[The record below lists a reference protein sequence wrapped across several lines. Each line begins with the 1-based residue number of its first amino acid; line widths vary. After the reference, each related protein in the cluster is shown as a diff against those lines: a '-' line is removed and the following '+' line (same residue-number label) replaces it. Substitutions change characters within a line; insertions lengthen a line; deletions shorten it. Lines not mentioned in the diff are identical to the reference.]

1 MWVSSKIKHLSWRGR
16 SGFFVIFRAMCL
28 YFMLLAFSSIV
39 LLAEETA
46 LAPQGIAWRVTGSWR
61 LDGKGAPIVAGDA
74 IPPGSLLQ
82 RVAGAADHSITIF
95 LADGRG
101 ILYECFTPENC
112 ARGFRVPSLFR
123 APDPAAVDMLAR
135 IHQTLVRGNDSSSL
149 QSDSDLPRGE
159 VLAVIGPG
167 NRVHVGGL
175 AAALSNGR
183 YTYDLRPLNPANPTQ
198 SNVAVEKTAPA
209 IPVTL
214 PAPGLYDLKITDD
227 LKTPRIDLLV
237 AAVTPAQAAKFT
249 KSYHQVQELMAQ
261 WNEAGFG
268 WPIHDFQRA
277 YLESHLNDSQPPTN
291 AIVSNTATTGN
302 FATGKS
308 TEGTHRDG
316 VTAEPA
322 FSPKPGLM
330 DGDTAVILRSETPGA
345 SIHFTTDSSEPTA
358 DSPVYAAPIMIKG
371 IGLTIRSF
379 ASSPGKKDSAVVTGI
394 YRARNP

>member
-1 MWVSSKIKHLSWRGR
+1 
-16 SGFFVIFRAMCL
+16 
-28 YFMLLAFSSIV
+28 MLLAFSAT
-39 LLAEETA
+39 LLIAEKTA
-46 LAPQGIAWRVTGSWR
+46 PASQGIAWRVTGSWR

-82 RVAGAADHSITIF
+82 PDAGAADHSITIF

-123 APDPAAVDMLAR
+123 VPDPAAVDMLAR
-135 IHQTLVRGNDSSSL
+135 IHETVFRGNASSSL

-159 VLAVIGPG
+159 VLTVIGPG
-167 NRVHVGGL
+167 NRVRVAGL

-183 YTYDLRPLNPANPTQ
+183 YTYDLRPLNPAYPTQ

-209 IPVTL
+209 IPLTL

-237 AAVTPAQAAKFT
+237 AAVTPAQAEKFT
-249 KSYHQVQELMAQ
+249 KSYHQVQALMAQ

-277 YLESHLNDSQPPTN
+277 YLESLLHDSQPPTN
-291 AIVSNTATTGN
+291 AITSKAAATGN
-302 FATGKS
+302 FVNESAT
-308 TEGTHRDG
+308 EETHRDG
-316 VTAEPA
+316 VTAEPS